1 MALLKE
7 EGEDLDMKVVTLE
20 ERTNK
25 LENVVSEISK
35 EVRTVL
41 SDVRGT
47 ITELD
52 NPMNFLKGLGI
63 DEVMLS
69 MAENITESKL
79 KEFMEKRLEALTK
92 TVVEGKLREL
102 VDQLIK
108 KFVDEQIGAIIE
120 GKIKELREKGI
131 LNVPIDPNELKKA
144 LDEKLSEVIKL
155 DDIKTALRE
164 ELLKMIKPELEGHLK
179 AEIEALRQSLPETL
193 SNSTNTAPALEQ
205 GLPKGACT
213 PAGAK
218 TVAGI
223 VGLTACAGALMRLS
237 GRRGSE
243 RVIDDYYKRGLIP
256 DEARSALLR
265 LISII
270 TTKDLPDE
278 REIGIDDQI
287 MITYLFDKLTDGG
300 SDTDFLITLMLLN
313 RASHYPFEARLG

>member
-7 EGEDLDMKVVTLE
+7 EGEDLEMKVVTLE

-25 LENVVSEISK
+25 LENAVGEISK

-108 KFVDEQIGAIIE
+108 KFVDEQIGTIIE
-120 GKIKELREKGI
+120 GKIKELRERGI
-131 LNVPIDPNELKKA
+131 LNVPIDPDELKKA

-155 DDIKTALRE
+155 EDIKTALRE
-164 ELLKMIKPELEGHLK
+164 ELLGTIKSELEGRLK
-179 AEIEALRQSLPETL
+179 AEIEALRQDLPEVL
-193 SNSTNTAPALEQ
+193 SNNDGTSPAVEQ
-205 GLPKGACT
+205 NLKGAR
-213 PAGAK
+213 PPGGIK

-237 GRRGSE
+237 GRKGSE
-243 RVIDDYYKRGLIP
+243 RVIDDYYRRGLIS

-300 SDTDFLITLMLLN
+300 SDTDFLIALMLLN
-313 RASHYPFEARLG
+313 RASHYSFEARLG